1 MLFCSESSEYS
12 DWMGDT
18 GGKLQPPKRTS
29 QRKRKQ
35 RKISSSETEV
45 DSDDLN
51 DAASNETQDV
61 TYQARIPRR
70 QRKKPVPK
78 KEVPKPTKKTIVS
91 LRQTNIDSLLT
102 ISTCPLAQNKYI
114 FQLFLFRSI

>member
-1 MLFCSESSEYS
+1 MFCSESTEYS

-35 RKISSSETEV
+35 RKISSSETED

-61 TYQARIPRR
+61 TYQARIPRP

-91 LRQTNIDSLLT
+91 LRQTNIDACLT
-102 ISTCPLAQNKYI
+102 ISNCPLAESQ
-114 FQLFLFRSI
+114 